1 MTTRDSFL
9 SVWRGGIC
17 SRNAAPVNPAGPYR
31 HYDFISF
38 LAVAQKWEI
47 DILPITW
54 QPALDAVGKGATA
67 EIRQLLINLQI
78 SFAFKRVR
86 RVNRGVPD
94 DKGTF
99 QALISEVAVLS
110 QPSIRN
116 HPNIIHLEGT
126 CWDISPENEKVWPV
140 LVFEKTQYGDLD
152 NFLRSEIG
160 GMISFEDRL
169 DLCADVAA
177 AVLTM
182 HSCRK

>member
-1 MTTRDSFL
+1 VS
-9 SVWRGGIC
+9 
-17 SRNAAPVNPAGPYR
+17 
-31 HYDFISF
+31 
-38 LAVAQKWEI
+38 
-47 DILPITW
+47 
-54 QPALDAVGKGATA
+54 
-67 EIRQLLINLQI
+67 
-78 SFAFKRVR
+78 
-86 RVNRGVPD
+86 D

-99 QALISEVAVLS
+99 RALISEVAVLS

-116 HPNIIHLEGT
+116 HPDIIHLEST

-140 LVFEKTQYGDLD
+140 PVFEKTQYGDLD

-160 GMISFEDRL
+160 RMINFEDRL